1 MLRVAESFLHQLLY
15 ALLGELRQYPH
26 DDEFKNGIRYMLV
39 HVLVTPN
46 IQLYLNISSPLV
58 LVLST
63 EELSGHSRGQQ

>member
-15 ALLGELRQYPH
+15 ALLGQLRQYPH
-26 DDEFKNGIRYMLV
+26 DDEFKNSIRYILV

-63 EELSGHSRGQQ
+63 EEFSGHSRGQQ